1 MTYQMLLDDEII
13 VDNFAGGGGAS
24 LGIEMALNRPV
35 DIAINHDADAIGMHE
50 ANHPMTRHYCESVWD
65 VDPVK
70 VCNGRKV
77 GLAWF
82 SPDCKHFSKAK
93 GKSPVEKNIR
103 GLAWVA
109 VRWAGTVKPRIIM
122 LENVEEFVTWGPLR
136 QMRDEDGTPMVHPDG
151 RKMMEPCPLRRG
163 MTFKSFVRALK
174 KRGYAVEWR
183 EMRACDYGAP
193 TIRKRLFMIARCDGQ
208 PIIWPKP
215 THGKAGSGLLPYRTA
230 AECIDWSI
238 HGKSIFERVRPLKEN
253 TMRRIAKGI
262 KRFVI
267 DAANPFI
274 VTLNHSGDGFRGN
287 GIDEPFK
294 TMTAARDAHAL
305 VTPFIQHVQHGSA
318 VNGTM
323 PADEPIRTITA
334 TPKGGGMALV
344 SPYLIGCG
352 GPARAGEPRAVDIPS
367 GSIIGK
373 NNTALIMPHISQ
385 MFGASV
391 GHGVE
396 QPINALTSK
405 DKAALVSAFVV
416 KHFGG
421 MVGVDIRTPFP
432 TITAIPKQ
440 NQLVTSHIMKMRGEN
455 IGHPMEEPLHTVSA
469 QGTHHAEVRAFLIKY
484 FGTDQDPRLEEP
496 MHTVTTKD
504 RFGIVTVAGELYR
517 IVDIFMRMLVPRE
530 LYRAQSFP
538 DTWIITHTAAGKKL
552 TQTAQVKMCGN
563 SVPPLMAK
571 ALAAAN
577 WSSTVFSEQ
586 RMAM

>member
-1 MTYQMLLDDEII
+1 MYQMTLDDELI

-35 DIAINHDADAIGMHE
+35 DIAINHDSDAIGMHE
-50 ANHPMTRHYCESVWD
+50 INHPMTRHYCESVWD
-65 VDPVK
+65 VDPTK
-70 VCNGRKV
+70 VCNGRPV

-136 QMRDEDGTPMVHPDG
+136 QMRDENGLPLHHEDG
-151 RKMMEPCPLRRG
+151 RKMMEPCPNSRG
-163 MTFKSFVRALK
+163 MTFKSFVKALK
-174 KRGYAVEWR
+174 TRGYVVEWR
-183 EMRACDYGAP
+183 ELRACDYGAP
-193 TIRKRLFMIARCDGQ
+193 TIRKRLFMIARRDGQ
-208 PIIWPKP
+208 PIIWPKA
-215 THGKAGSGLLPYRTA
+215 THGKTGTGLLPYRTA

-238 HGKSIFERVRPLKEN
+238 KGKSIFERERPLKEN

-262 KRFVI
+262 KKFVL
-267 DAANPFI
+267 DCANPFI
-274 VTLNHSGDGFRGN
+274 VTLNHSGEGFRGH
-287 GIDEPFK
+287 GVDEPFK

-318 VNGTM
+318 VSGTM
-323 PADEPIRTITA
+323 PADEPFRTITS

-344 SPYLIGCG
+344 SPYLVGAG
-352 GPARAGEPRAVDIPS
+352 GPARAGEPRAADIPM
-367 GSIIGK
+367 GSVIGK
-373 NNTALIMPHISQ
+373 NNTALVMPHLSQ

-421 MVGVDIRTPFP
+421 MTGVDIRTPFP
-432 TITAIPKQ
+432 TIMTRGTQ
-440 NQLVTSHIMKMRGEN
+440 NQLCTSHIMKMRGEN
-455 IGHPMEEPLHTVSA
+455 IGHPTNEPLHTVSA
-469 QGTHHAEVRAFLIKY
+469 GGMHHAEVRAFLIKY
-484 FGTDQDPRLEEP
+484 FGTDQDPHLEDP

-504 RFGIVTVAGELYR
+504 RFGIVTVAGELYQ
-517 IVDIFMRMLVPRE
+517 IIDIFMRMLIPRE

-538 DTWIITHTAAGKKL
+538 DSWIISHTAGGKKL

-571 ALAAAN
+571 ALAGAN
-577 WSSTVFSEQ
+577 WSSTIFTGASV
-586 RMAM
+586 AHG